1 MGFIENG
8 ILKKEMKIDSIINY
22 DFKYLIFI
30 YLFLIIICLICAFFN
45 VKKIKKL
52 KAIELLKEE

>member
-1 MGFIENG
+1 MEIIENE

-30 YLFLIIICLICAFFN
+30 YLFLIIICLICAFLN
-45 VKKIKKL
+45 IKKIKKL